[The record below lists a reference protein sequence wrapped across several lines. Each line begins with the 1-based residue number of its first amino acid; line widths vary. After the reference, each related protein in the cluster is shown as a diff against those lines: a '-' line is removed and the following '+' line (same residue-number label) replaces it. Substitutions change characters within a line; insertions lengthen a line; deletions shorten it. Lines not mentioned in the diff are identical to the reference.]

1 LLRSEQGC
9 QAEIDDAEEEGES
22 LRERV
27 GNSNLVQYL
36 GLDRKLLGTIGSL
49 AYPVVLANLLQAT
62 VGIIDIWMV
71 SRLGTEATAAVG
83 MSRQL
88 IMIVIISIAGLA
100 VGTRTM
106 VAQFTGARRRDM
118 VNRVAAQSIL
128 ATFFVSVAISLVG
141 VAVGP
146 LLLQLVGADA
156 QLMALGTPY
165 MRVYF
170 ALCIFMMFNYMFNA
184 MLQGAGDMKTP
195 LMIMILINV
204 IHVFFNYVFIYGAGP
219 FPQMGVT
226 GAALGTMTSRFVGTA
241 IGLGVLFSGR
251 FAVKLSR
258 TTSFRPDW
266 HLIWR
271 VLRIGIPVAGQNVVR
286 TLANLGF
293 LWVVTNSAVAAFTR
307 QANVAAYS
315 VGIQSEAFSFM
326 PALALAIVATTLV
339 GQAQGAGDSTEA
351 ERRGWVV
358 GLIGVVGM
366 SLVGVILFVFAPQ
379 IIAVFNTARDELVTE
394 AGVAYLRI
402 NAVAEPFLAL
412 AIVMR
417 GGLDGAGDTK
427 PPLYYTI
434 FSQWLIR
441 LPLSYALVMLLGVGI
456 SGAWYAMAFSTVIQG
471 VLTANRFRSNRWK
484 LIKV

>member
-1 LLRSEQGC
+1 
-9 QAEIDDAEEEGES
+9 

-27 GNSNLVQYL
+27 FNSHLVQYL
-36 GLDRKLLGTIGSL
+36 GLDRELLGTIGSL

-71 SRLGTEATAAVG
+71 SRLGTGATAAVG

-106 VAQFTGARRRDM
+106 VAQFTGAERQDM
-118 VNRVAAQSIL
+118 VSRVAAQSIL
-128 ATFFVSVAISLVG
+128 TTLFVSLAISAAG
-141 VAVGP
+141 VALGP
-146 LLLQLVGADA
+146 ALLYLVGADP
-156 QLMALGTPY
+156 QLRALGTPY
-165 MRVYF
+165 MQIF
-170 ALCIFMMFNYMFNA
+170 FSLSIFMIFNYMFNA
-184 MLQGAGDMKTP
+184 ILQGAGDMKTP
-195 LMIMILINV
+195 LMIMVLINV
-204 IHVFFNYVFIYGAGP
+204 IHVFFNYVFIYGVGP

-241 IGLGVLFSGR
+241 VGLGVLFSGR
-251 FAVKLSR
+251 FAVKLSGA
-258 TTSFRPDW
+258 TSFRPDW
-266 HLIWR
+266 HLMWR
-271 VLRIGIPVAGQNVVR
+271 VLRIGIPVAAQNVVR
-286 TLANLGF
+286 TLANLVF
-293 LWVVTNSAVAAFTR
+293 LWVVTNSAAAAVAR

-326 PALALAIVATTLV
+326 PALALAIVSTTLV

-351 ERRGWVV
+351 ERRGWVT
-358 GLIGVVGM
+358 GIIGVVAM
-366 SLVGVILFVFAPQ
+366 SSVGLVLFVFAPQ
-379 IIAVFNTARDELVTE
+379 IIAVFNTAGDRLVAE
-394 AGVAYLRI
+394 AGVSYLRI
-402 NAVAEPFLAL
+402 NALAEPFLAL

-417 GGLDGAGDTK
+417 GALDGAGDTR

-441 LPLSYALVMLLGVGI
+441 LPLSYALVMLTGVGI
-456 SGAWYAMAFSTVIQG
+456 SGAWYAMAFSTGIQG